1 MNMDFPHP
9 RNGLAL
15 QSRRSN
21 FAALVAQLSARQ
33 ANSPTARSM
42 ISPVGVTGE
51 TIEPVEGR
59 IMYFAHSRKFP
70 AHSIYGSFF
79 PGNISSHQ
87 NSESAVNPDG
97 SINRKSQPL
106 NRFLPDDGQD
116 MRGMEV

>member
-9 RNGLAL
+9 RNGLTL

-33 ANSPTARSM
+33 ANSQTARSM
-42 ISPVGVTGE
+42 IAPVAATGA
-51 TIEPVEGR
+51 TIAPVEGR
-59 IMYFAHSRKFP
+59 IMYFAHCRKLP

-79 PGNISSHQ
+79 PENFTSHL
-87 NSESAVNPDG
+87 NPESAVNPDG

-106 NRFLPDDGQD
+106 DRFLPDDGQD

>member
-33 ANSPTARSM
+33 ANSQTARSM
-42 ISPVGVTGE
+42 IFPVAIMEATV
-51 TIEPVEGR
+51 EPVEGR
-59 IMYFAHSRKFP
+59 IMYFAHSRKLP

-79 PGNISSHQ
+79 PGNSLSPQ
-87 NSESAVNPDG
+87 NPESAVNPDG
-97 SINRKSQPL
+97 SINRKSLPL
-106 NRFLPDDGQD
+106 NRLLPDDGQD